1 MVITIG
7 RECGCDADEIG
18 IMLGQKLNIP
28 CYNRNS
34 LLELARKE
42 GVYEKYPYFF
52 SEVSQ
57 DELDS
62 SVGYEHR
69 REPQKAM
76 SGIIK
81 DRDCI
86 VVGRCGNYALRDR
99 EDMVSIFLTGDKN
112 QRIANMAAKREIS
125 TKKARDIVERTD
137 SRRREYQ
144 KFYTGEDWGSA
155 KHYHM
160 CIDVTKLGTD
170 GTVAMIENLLR
181 QLRMI

>member
-34 LLELARKE
+34 LLELARKA

-57 DELDS
+57 DELYS

-69 REPQKAM
+69 QEAQKAM
-76 SGIIK
+76 AGIIK
-81 DRDCI
+81 DENCI

-99 EDMVSIFLTGDKN
+99 DDLVSVFLTGDKEA
-112 QRIANMAAKREIS
+112 RVANMAAKREIS

-137 SRRREYQ
+137 IRRRDYQ
-144 KFYTGEDWGSA
+144 KFYTGEDWGA
-155 KHYHM
+155 ARHYHM
-160 CIDVTKLGTD
+160 CIDVTKLGNE
-170 GTVAMIENLLR
+170 GTVSMIENLLR